1 MKILTNKYRNQERKE
16 IDFINSLNSN
26 QKEDPEII
34 LYEIKNAFK
43 KNCPIITT
51 SINMGEDGHEYSILG
66 TYSEMNPDYP
76 FNMQEFIILKN
87 PWRSGNED
95 KELEKINEDEINEI
109 VDSFRDIKVINNKYK
124 DTSVFYMPKEYFTKW
139 FRDVTICLPNYKQY
153 FPKVYN
159 SSNLYKD
166 INSFYGYDSNQN
178 YFDISQGNR
187 LIKVNIISKEKF
199 EETKKK
205 IIQNKGSEF
214 AYVYD
219 DESLSTVWRCKNK
232 VGITPDYCFAR
243 QKGLTKYNLL
253 KDPINLNFKDY
264 EIYAPNI
271 AMINNGDKCYCITQL
286 KKINSMNEF
295 ILNKQI
301 NRRYLENKDIKEI
314 DLFKSD
320 FEQIK
325 NLDDEVR
332 EMLNI
337 QKNFLYILIILD
349 GLILLKE

>member
-1 MKILTNKYRNQERKE
+1 MRE
-16 IDFINSLNSN
+16 
-26 QKEDPEII
+26 
-34 LYEIKNAFK
+34 
-43 KNCPIITT
+43 
-51 SINMGEDGHEYSILG
+51 GGHEYSILG

-76 FNMQEFIILKN
+76 FNIQEFVILKN
-87 PWRSGNED
+87 PWSSD
-95 KELEKINEDEINEI
+95 SKEKEEEKINEEEINEI

-124 DTSVFYMPKEYFTKW
+124 DTGVFYMPKEYFKKW
-139 FRDVTICLPNYKQY
+139 FRDVTICIPNYKEY

-159 SSNLYKD
+159 SMNLYED
-166 INSFYGYDSNQN
+166 INNFYGYDSNQN

-253 KDPINLNFKDY
+253 KDPKNLNFQDY
-264 EIYAPNI
+264 EIYVPNI
-271 AMINNGDKCYCITQL
+271 TMI
-286 KKINSMNEF
+286 KKVIN
-295 ILNKQI
+295 
-301 NRRYLENKDIKEI
+301 
-314 DLFKSD
+314 
-320 FEQIK
+320 
-325 NLDDEVR
+325 
-332 EMLNI
+332 
-337 QKNFLYILIILD
+337 IIASHN
-349 GLILLKE
+349 

>member
-1 MKILTNKYRNQERKE
+1 
-16 IDFINSLNSN
+16 
-26 QKEDPEII
+26 
-34 LYEIKNAFK
+34 
-43 KNCPIITT
+43 
-51 SINMGEDGHEYSILG
+51 MGEEGHEYSILG

-87 PWRSGNED
+87 PWRSGSED
-95 KELEKINEDEINEI
+95 KELEKIKEYEINEI

-124 DTSVFYMPKEYFTKW
+124 DTGVFYMPKEYFTKW

-214 AYVYD
+214 TYVYD
-219 DESLSTVWRCKNK
+219 DESLSTVWR
-232 VGITPDYCFAR
+232 
-243 QKGLTKYNLL
+243 
-253 KDPINLNFKDY
+253 
-264 EIYAPNI
+264 
-271 AMINNGDKCYCITQL
+271 
-286 KKINSMNEF
+286 
-295 ILNKQI
+295 
-301 NRRYLENKDIKEI
+301 
-314 DLFKSD
+314 
-320 FEQIK
+320 
-325 NLDDEVR
+325 
-332 EMLNI
+332 
-337 QKNFLYILIILD
+337 
-349 GLILLKE
+349 